1 MSKNIDFAPSELE
14 IEHCLE
20 MLMPKLQKK
29 VDDRHNVLNQGAAA
43 SMIVGKSFLSEMKPP
58 ILTKKKGR
66 VYWKLILE
74 SRGDFGGSSSTV
86 YGFVRRSDGAIFK
99 AADWKKPETRTKSAI
114 RGFVTEEYPEDYF
127 TGYGVI
133 YDMES

>member
-1 MSKNIDFAPSELE
+1 MSDNIDFTPTELE

-20 MLMPKLQKK
+20 MLMPKLQQK
-29 VDDRHNVLNQGAAA
+29 VDDYYGGLDKRSPL
-43 SMIVGKSFLSEMKPP
+43 SMIVGKSFLSEAKPP

-86 YGFVRRSDGAIFK
+86 YGFIRKSDGAIFR
-99 AADWKKPETRTKSAI
+99 AADWKKPETRTKGAI
-114 RGFVTEEYPEDYF
+114 RGFVTEESPEDYF
-127 TGYGVI
+127 TCHGVV
-133 YDMES
+133 YDMGS